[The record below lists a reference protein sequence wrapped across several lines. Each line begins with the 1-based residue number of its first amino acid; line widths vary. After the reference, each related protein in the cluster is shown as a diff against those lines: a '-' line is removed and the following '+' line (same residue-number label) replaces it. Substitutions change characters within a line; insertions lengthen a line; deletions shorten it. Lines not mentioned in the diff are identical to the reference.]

1 MTATP
6 ILELDHLSVDFRLGT
21 GRVRA
26 LSDVSLA
33 IGPGEVLGLV
43 GESGCGKSLTSLAIM
58 RLLPRNAAIAGGRI
72 RLGDHELTAISE
84 AEMRA
89 LRGNAVSMIFQEPA
103 VALNPLVTIG
113 RQIEESL
120 LIHRSMSRYARM
132 RRALELLT
140 LVGMPDPRERHRQ
153 YPHELSGGMGQRA
166 MIAMALACEPGLII
180 ADEPTTALDA
190 TIQAQILDLLRDIRD
205 RLGTAILFI
214 THNMGVIADIADRVA
229 VMYAGQIVETAPV
242 ERLFASP
249 AHPYTAGLL
258 RSIPDLG
265 SDRRERLP
273 SIAGRVPPLGA
284 IPPAC
289 PFQDRCAFVTAVCRE
304 DRPILAAVAPGH
316 HAACWHPLTA
326 ATSLEVG

>member
-6 ILELDHLSVDFRLGT
+6 ILEIDRLSVEFRLG
-21 GRVRA
+21 GRRVRA
-26 LSDVSLA
+26 LSDISFA
-33 IGPGEVLGLV
+33 ICRGEILGLV

-72 RLGDHELTAISE
+72 LLEGRDLVVIPE
-84 AEMRA
+84 AEMRT
-89 LRGNAVSMIFQEPA
+89 LRGNAVSMIFQEPM
-103 VALNPLVTIG
+103 VALNPLATIG

-120 LIHRSMSRYARM
+120 LIHRAMSQDARTQ
-132 RRALELLT
+132 RALELLA

-153 YPHELSGGMGQRA
+153 YPHQLSGGMGQRA

-190 TIQAQILDLLRDIRD
+190 TIQAQILDLLREIRE

-229 VMYAGQIVETAPV
+229 VMYAGQVVETAAV
-242 ERLFASP
+242 ERLFAAP
-249 AHPYTAGLL
+249 AHPYTAALL

-284 IPPAC
+284 IPSAC
-289 PFQDRCAFVTAVCRE
+289 TFQDRCPFVTAVCRE
-304 DRPILAAVAPGH
+304 ERPLLEDVAPGH
-316 HAACWHPLTA
+316 QAACWHPLAA
-326 ATSLEVG
+326 ATAMEVR